1 MAERR
6 RHGAGPC
13 GVAWRALYRSRRTD
27 ASRPGEDEPVVAST
41 AMSVEPGKVPLVAG
55 LGVACIVGAAALAWF
70 SSPATLRLARGEDR
84 LVTAQLESRLFGV
97 IPSRA
102 ERIDGI
108 RSVSLVRTRT
118 GRSQTPDHIV
128 FETVSGSVN
137 LGRNQQLFAV
147 DYDDIDGFFKDEASL
162 PLTLSSIARG
172 SELVRF
178 LVAQAIAVFLT
189 LAGLGL
195 EWMVVR
201 SLLA

>member
-1 MAERR
+1 
-6 RHGAGPC
+6 
-13 GVAWRALYRSRRTD
+13 VSL
-27 ASRPGEDEPVVAST
+27 
-41 AMSVEPGKVPLVAG
+41 EPGKLPLVAG

-70 SSPATLRLARGEDR
+70 SSPATLRLARGEER
-84 LVTAQLESRLFGV
+84 LVTAALESRLFGV
-97 IPSRA
+97 VTNRA

-137 LGRNQQLFAV
+137 LGRNQQLFAA
-147 DYDDIDGFFKDEASL
+147 DYADIDSFFKDEASP
-162 PLTLSSIARG
+162 PLALSSIARG
-172 SELVRF
+172 SELMRF
-178 LVAQAIAVFLT
+178 LVAQTIAVFLM

-201 SLLA
+201 SLMA